1 MKNLEATVTIDPD
14 GENIV
19 SQQVLNDEKHQ
30 LNVSVNPLNA
40 DVYMEFTSR
49 QALYDFAKS
58 LLHEAVFEES
68 GQREFFPLITDGK
81 ALVVDG
87 VRLSEGSS
95 RVFVTVAE

>member
-1 MKNLEATVTIDPD
+1 MKNLNATITIDPD

-19 SQQVLNDEKHQ
+19 SQEVLNDEGHQ
-30 LNVSVNPLNA
+30 LKVSVNLNNA

-58 LLHEAVFEES
+58 LLHEAVFGDS
-68 GQREFFPLITDGK
+68 GQREFFPLITEGK

-87 VRLSEGSS
+87 VRLGEGSS
-95 RVFVTVAE
+95 RVFVNVNE